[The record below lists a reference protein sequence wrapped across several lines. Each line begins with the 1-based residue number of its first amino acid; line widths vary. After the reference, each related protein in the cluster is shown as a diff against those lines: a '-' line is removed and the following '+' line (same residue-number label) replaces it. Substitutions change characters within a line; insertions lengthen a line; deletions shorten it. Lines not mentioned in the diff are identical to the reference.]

1 VLWFDFFFPSVILD
15 ERRRVLSFFN
25 SACCVDVY
33 VAHWMDDGELR
44 SAAASARKEC
54 WILVACNAPCG
65 IVFISRE
72 TVSLFFYS
80 SF

>member
-1 VLWFDFFFPSVILD
+1 MRDDACSLFLTVRAVLMFTYG
-15 ERRRVLSFFN
+15 
-25 SACCVDVY
+25 VD
-33 VAHWMDDGELR
+33 HWMDDGELH